1 MNWNTLDLS
10 LDGLRQHYRRG
21 DFSPAQLCRHL
32 LEKCDGYRHKHIWI
46 HLLDE
51 AALAPYLSALAGRTV
66 DDLPLYG
73 VPFAIKDN
81 IDLAGIP
88 TTAAC
93 PEFAYTPDEHA
104 FVVARLI
111 AAGAIPLGKAN
122 LDQFATGLVGT
133 RSPYGV
139 CRNAYHD
146 DYISGGSSSGSAVA
160 VALGLVSFS
169 LGTDTAGSGRVPA
182 AFNHLVGLKPSRG
195 SLSTRGMLPACRSL
209 DCLSIFAA
217 RAGDV
222 LRVFDLSEA
231 YDASDDYARPHRDT
245 LWPGLACAED
255 LKVAVPSQ
263 DQLRFFG
270 NGDAAALYYCQLAT
284 LERWGA
290 ELIECDF
297 SPFFEAAQ
305 LLYNGA
311 WVAERY
317 AAVAAFRQA
326 HPGAMHPVVETIIAP
341 AGQIGAVQAFEG
353 EYRMQELRR
362 RAAAIFSRA
371 DVALTP
377 TAGTIY
383 RVADVLA
390 EPLSLNSNLGYY
402 TNFMNLLDMAAVAV
416 PAGFLPSKLPWGVTL
431 FAPAGA
437 DRALLALASR
447 MQTGV
452 AKGAPASR
460 DWIDVAVCGAHLS
473 GQPLNPQ
480 LRRRRARLV
489 AQTTT
494 SADYRLYALPGGPP
508 ARPGLRR
515 VADGGSAIAV
525 EVWSLPV
532 DAFGS
537 FIADIPPPLGIGK
550 LELADGRWVS
560 GFICEPWGLDNAE
573 DISGCGGWLAY
584 LRRQASAA

>member
-10 LDGLRQHYRRG
+10 LDGLRQHYQRG
-21 DFSPAQLCRHL
+21 DFSPPQLCRHL
-32 LEKCDGYRHKHIWI
+32 LDKCGSYRHKHIWI

-51 AALAPYLSALAGRTV
+51 GELAPYLNALVGKGI

-81 IDLAGIP
+81 IDLSGIA

-93 PEFAYTPDEHA
+93 PEFAYTPNEHA
-104 FVVARLI
+104 VVVARLI
-111 AAGAIPLGKAN
+111 AAGAIPLGKTN

-133 RSPYGV
+133 HSPYGV

-182 AFNHLVGLKPSRG
+182 AFNNLVGLKPSRG
-195 SLSTRGMLPACRSL
+195 ALSTRGMLPACRSL

-217 RAGDV
+217 QAGDV
-222 LRVFDLSEA
+222 LRVFDLCES
-231 YDASDDYARPHRDT
+231 YDAEDDYARRHRDT
-245 LWPGLACAED
+245 LWPGLAGAGD
-255 LKVAVPSQ
+255 LRVAVPLR

-270 NGDAAALYYCQLAT
+270 NGDAAALYYYKLAV

-326 HPGAMHPVVETIIAP
+326 HPGVMHPVVETIIAP

-362 RAAAIFSRA
+362 RAGAIFNRA

-437 DRALLALASR
+437 DRALLALANR

-452 AKGAPASR
+452 AKGVPDSR
-460 DWIDVAVCGAHLS
+460 DWIEVAVCGAHLT

-489 AQTTT
+489 VQTTT

-508 ARPGLRR
+508 AKPGLCR
-515 VADGGSAIAV
+515 VVSGGSAIAV
-525 EVWSLPV
+525 EIWSLPLEE
-532 DAFGS
+532 FGS
-537 FIADIPPPLGIGK
+537 FVADIPPPLGIGK

-560 GFICEPWGLDNAE
+560 GFICEPCGLDNAE

-584 LRRQASAA
+584 LRRQASAT

>member
-10 LDGLRQHYRRG
+10 LNGLQQHYRRG
-21 DFSPAQLCRHL
+21 DFTPAQLCHHL
-32 LEKCDGYRHKHIWI
+32 LEKCQRYRHKNIWI

-51 AALAPYLSALAGRTV
+51 QELAPYLHALENTGV

-81 IDLAGIP
+81 IDLADIA

-93 PEFAYTPDEHA
+93 PEFAYTPGKHA

-111 AAGAIPLGKAN
+111 AAGAIPLGKTN

-182 AFNHLVGLKPSRG
+182 AFNNLVGLKPSRG
-195 SLSTRGMLPACRSL
+195 ALSTRGMLPACRSL
-209 DCLSIFAA
+209 DCLSIFAVHA
-217 RAGDV
+217 CDV
-222 LRVFDLSEA
+222 LQVFELSA
-231 YDASDDYARPHRDT
+231 AFDGDDDYARPHRDT
-245 LWPGLACAED
+245 LWPGLARSGA
-255 LKVAVPSQ
+255 LRVAVPLR

-317 AAVAAFRQA
+317 AAVAAFRREN
-326 HPGAMHPVVETIIAP
+326 PGALHPVVESIIGP
-341 AGQIGAVQAFEG
+341 AGRIGAVQAFEG

-362 RAAAIFSRA
+362 RAAAFFRRV

-402 TNFMNLLDMAAVAV
+402 TNFMNLLDLAAVAV
-416 PAGFLPSKLPWGVTL
+416 PAGFLPAKLPWGTTL

-437 DRALLALASR
+437 DRALLALADR
-447 MQTGV
+447 LQNPATQTVV
-452 AKGAPASR
+452 ASE
-460 DWIDVAVCGAHLS
+460 DWVEVAVCGAHLS

-480 LRRRRARLV
+480 LRERRGRLL

-494 SADYRLYALPGGPP
+494 SSDYRLYALPGGPP
-508 ARPGLRR
+508 ARPGLCR
-515 VADGGSAIAV
+515 VGSGGREIAV
-525 EVWSLPV
+525 EVWALPT
-532 DAFGS
+532 AEFGS
-537 FIADIPPPLGIGK
+537 FVSAIPQPLGIGK
-550 LELADGRWVS
+550 LELAGGRWVS
-560 GFICEPWGLDNAE
+560 GFICEPWGLDGAE
-573 DISGCGGWLAY
+573 DISQFGGWLAY
-584 LRRQASAA
+584 LKQRSSAA